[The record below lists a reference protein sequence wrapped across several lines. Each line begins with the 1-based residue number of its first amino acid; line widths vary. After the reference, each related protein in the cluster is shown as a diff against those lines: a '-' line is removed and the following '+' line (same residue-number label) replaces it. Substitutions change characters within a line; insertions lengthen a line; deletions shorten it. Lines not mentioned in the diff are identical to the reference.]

1 MQHIFEKRG
10 AIASNPQ
17 IAAYRGYYKLAL
29 SGKEEP
35 MSLLADYY
43 NTNYGY
49 SNEAYNKG
57 AVLAEQLG
65 YIIGQENL
73 EKTFLKFY
81 DIWKFK
87 HPTQNDFKR
96 VAEEVS
102 GINLKWYFNLFINT
116 TRQIDYAIEKV
127 TDTDILLANK
137 SNFAM
142 PLDVLVEYTDGSKE
156 LFYIPLREMRGEK
169 PEEHFDIYKDVK
181 RTVLEDWF
189 WTKPDYTIHV
199 SKTPKT
205 VTIDP
210 SLRLA
215 DVESANNSFS
225 K

>member
-1 MQHIFEKRG
+1 M
-10 AIASNPQ
+10 
-17 IAAYRGYYKLAL
+17 
-29 SGKEEP
+29 
-35 MSLLADYY
+35 
-43 NTNYGY
+43 
-49 SNEAYNKG
+49 
-57 AVLAEQLG
+57 
-65 YIIGQENL
+65 
-73 EKTFLKFY
+73 KFY

-87 HPTQNDFKR
+87 HPTPNDFKR

-127 TDTDILLANK
+127 TDTDILLVNK

-181 RTVLEDWF
+181 RIVLEDWF